1 MVCKSNGHS
10 DGMRR
15 VITLIAVATV
25 GVLSAAS
32 AGAGSSSSL
41 KLVRMHPLVVAG
53 AGFHAGEHVRV
64 TVYAKITRVERTTA
78 TLRGAFRTSFGNVP
92 VGRCSGFRV
101 VAVGNLG
108 SRATLKRPPLP
119 ACLPA

>member
-1 MVCKSNGHS
+1 
-10 DGMRR
+10 MRK
-15 VITLIAVATV
+15 VLTLIAVATV
-25 GVLSAAS
+25 AAMSAAS

-64 TVYAKITRVERTTA
+64 TVYSKITRVERTTA
-78 TLRGAFRTSFGNVP
+78 TSRGAFRTSLGNVP

-108 SRATLKRPPLP
+108 SRATLKRTPLP
-119 ACLPA
+119 ACMPA